1 MRDLGIIKKI
11 DLKALFS
18 LAALLSFLAL
28 YAFRSADD
36 NRLFSW
42 QWVFAGFDVFAIAL
56 LVVLG
61 IVAAYILSSATLPE
75 RNPRA
80 FLFLFSYLVAAVFWT
95 EPELLMDA
103 SRYFTQAKHLEVY
116 GMGYFIREWGRNITA
131 WTDLPA
137 VPFLYGLIFRIFGEH
152 RVLIQAFVTLLFST
166 TLVLT
171 YLIGK
176 TLWDEDTGFAAGMLL
191 LGMPLLLTQVPLML
205 VDVPTM
211 FFLALSIFTFLKALD
226 HGGVRWTVCASL
238 ALSFAFF
245 SKYSAWLMLTVLP
258 VIVIVHQRKATG
270 MTFRRALAV
279 ALPAGCMIGAV
290 VALKFGVFSEQ
301 ARLLMNYQQP
311 GLGRWGES
319 FFSTFFFHVHPFI
332 TLAAAASIVIAW
344 RRRDLN
350 YAVICWL
357 VLLVL
362 LFAIRR
368 SRYILPALPMLAL
381 MASYGLQTIGR
392 KDVRRFI
399 VFLTVII
406 SLGTA
411 VFAYLPFARR
421 TSAMDLKDAGE
432 YLNTRGIEAVE
443 VFTLPLKDA
452 VADPSVAVPLLDLFT
467 KGSIRYQYDAGLFPP
482 PEDAKTSS
490 LRFTWAFKDPEYYS
504 AGTVLMQRT
513 AIVIISG
520 EPIRTVPPDMAQRIR
535 GYSVFRRFEAPRDPF
550 RYKTIVD
557 VYSRQR

>member
-1 MRDLGIIKKI
+1 MV
-11 DLKALFS
+11 S

-42 QWVFAGFDVFAIAL
+42 QWVFARVDPFTIAL
-56 LVVLG
+56 LVVAG
-61 IVAAYILSSATLPE
+61 IVAACVLSNVTLPE

-80 FLFLFSYLVAAVFWT
+80 FLFLSSSLAAAALWT
-95 EPELLMDA
+95 EPELFMDA

-116 GMGYFIREWGRNITA
+116 GIGHFIREWGRDITA

-137 VPFLYGLIFRIFGEH
+137 VPFLYGLIFRMFGEH
-152 RVLIQAFVTLLFST
+152 RVLIQAFVTLLFSM

-191 LGMPLLLTQVPLML
+191 LGMPLLLMQVPLLL

-211 FFLALSIFTFLKALD
+211 FFLALSIFTFLKALE
-226 HGGVRWTVCASL
+226 HGSFRWTVCASL
-238 ALSFAFF
+238 ALLLAAF
-245 SKYSAWLMLTVLP
+245 SKYSAWMMLTVLP
-258 VIVIVHQRKATG
+258 VIVMVYQRKAKGT
-270 MTFRRALAV
+270 TFRRAFAV
-279 ALPAGCMIGAV
+279 ALLSGGLIGAV
-290 VALKFGVFSEQ
+290 AVLKFGVFAEQ
-301 ARLLMNYQQP
+301 ARLLMSYQQP

-319 FFSTFFFHVHPFI
+319 FFSTFFFHIHPFI
-332 TLAAAASIVIAW
+332 TLAAAASLVIAW

-362 LFAIRR
+362 LFGIRR

-381 MASYGLQTIGR
+381 MASYGLQRIEQ
-392 KDVRRFI
+392 KDVRRFV

-421 TSAMDLKDAGE
+421 TSAMNLKDAGA
-432 YLNTRGIEAVE
+432 YLNSRGIEAIE
-443 VFTLPLKDA
+443 VFTPPLRDP
-452 VADPSVAVPLLDLFT
+452 VVNPSVAVPILDLFT
-467 KGSIRYQYDAGLFPP
+467 NGSLRYQYEAVLFPP
-482 PEDAKTSS
+482 PEDINTNS
-490 LRFTWAFKDPEYYS
+490 LRFTWEFKDPAYYS
-504 AGTVLMQRT
+504 ADPAPMQRT
-513 AIVIISG
+513 AIVVISG
-520 EPIRTVPPDMAQRIR
+520 EPARTVPSDMAQRIR
-535 GYSVFRRFEAPRDPF
+535 GFSVFRRFETPWDPF

-557 VYSRQR
+557 VYSRQ

>member
-1 MRDLGIIKKI
+1 M
-11 DLKALFS
+11 LKLSIFKNVDQKAIVS

-42 QWVFAGFDVFAIAL
+42 QWVFDRFDAFTIVL
-56 LVVLG
+56 LVVPC
-61 IVAAYILSSATLPE
+61 IVAAYVLSSVTLPE

-80 FLFLFSYLVAAVFWT
+80 FLFLFSYLAAALFWT
-95 EPELLMDA
+95 EPELFMDA

-116 GMGYFIREWGRNITA
+116 GIGYFIREWGRDITA

-137 VPFLYGLIFRIFGEH
+137 VPLLYGLIFRTFGEH
-152 RVLIQAFVTLLFST
+152 RVFIQAFVTLLFST

-176 TLWDEDTGFAAGMLL
+176 TLWDEDTGFAAGLLL

-205 VDVPTM
+205 VDIPTM

-226 HGGVRWTVCASL
+226 HGGARWIAGASL
-238 ALSFAFF
+238 ALLLAAF
-245 SKYSAWLMLTVLP
+245 SKYSAWMLLTILP
-258 VIVIVHQRKATG
+258 VIVFVQQRKAKGTA
-270 MTFRRALAV
+270 FRRALAV
-279 ALPAGCMIGAV
+279 ALVSGGLIGSV
-290 VALKFGVFSEQ
+290 VALKFGVFDEQ

-319 FFSTFFFHVHPFI
+319 FFSTFFFHIHPFI
-332 TLAAAASIVIAW
+332 TLAAAASLIIAG

-362 LFAIRR
+362 VFGIRR
-368 SRYILPALPMLAL
+368 SRYILPTLPLLAL
-381 MASYGLQTIGR
+381 MASYGLQR
-392 KDVRRFI
+392 LERRDVRKFI
-399 VFLTVII
+399 VYLTVII

-421 TSAMDLKDAGE
+421 TSAMNLKDAGE
-432 YLNTRGIEAVE
+432 YLNSRGIEAVE
-443 VFTLPLKDA
+443 VITLPLRDP
-452 VADPSVAVPLLDLFT
+452 VVNPSVAVPLLDLFMN
-467 KGSIRYQYDAGLFPP
+467 GSIRYQYEAGLFPP
-482 PEDAKTSS
+482 PEDINTIS
-490 LRFTWAFKDPEYYS
+490 LRFSWEFKAPAYYAADP
-504 AGTVLMQRT
+504 AAMQSR
-513 AIVIISG
+513 AIVVISG
-520 EPIRTVPPDMAQRIR
+520 EPTRTVPPDMAQRIR

-557 VYSRQR
+557 IYSRQ

>member
-1 MRDLGIIKKI
+1 MLNLSIFKNVDR
-11 DLKALFS
+11 KAMVS

-42 QWVFAGFDVFAIAL
+42 QWVFDRFDAFTIVL
-56 LVVLG
+56 LVAPG
-61 IVAAYILSSATLPE
+61 IVAAYVLSNVTLPE

-80 FLFLFSYLVAAVFWT
+80 FLFLFSYLAAALFWT
-95 EPELLMDA
+95 EPELFMDA

-116 GMGYFIREWGRNITA
+116 GIGYFIREWGRDITA

-137 VPFLYGLIFRIFGEH
+137 VPLLYGLIFRTFGEH
-152 RVLIQAFVTLLFST
+152 RVFIQAFVTLLFST

-176 TLWDEDTGFAAGMLL
+176 TLWDEDTGFAAGLLL

-211 FFLALSIFTFLKALD
+211 FLLALSIFTFLKALD
-226 HGGVRWTVCASL
+226 HGGARWIAGASL
-238 ALSFAFF
+238 ALLLAVF
-245 SKYSAWLMLTVLP
+245 SKYSAWMLLTILP
-258 VIVIVHQRKATG
+258 VIVFVQQRKAKGTA
-270 MTFRRALAV
+270 FRRALAV
-279 ALPAGCMIGAV
+279 ALVSGGLIGSV
-290 VALKFGVFSEQ
+290 VALKFGVFAEQ

-319 FFSTFFFHVHPFI
+319 FFSTFFFHIHPFI
-332 TLAAAASIVIAW
+332 TLAAAVSLIIAG

-362 LFAIRR
+362 VFGIRR
-368 SRYILPALPMLAL
+368 SRYILPVLPLLAL
-381 MASYGLQTIGR
+381 MASYGLQRVER

-399 VFLTVII
+399 VYLTVLI

-411 VFAYLPFARR
+411 VFVYLPFARR
-421 TSAMDLKDAGE
+421 TSAMNLKDAGE
-432 YLNTRGIEAVE
+432 YLNSRDIEAVE
-443 VFTLPLKDA
+443 VITLPLRDP
-452 VADPSVAVPLLDLFT
+452 VVNPSVAVPILDLFMN
-467 KGSIRYQYDAGLFPP
+467 GSIRYQYEPRLFPP
-482 PEDAKTSS
+482 PDDINTIS
-490 LRFTWAFKDPEYYS
+490 LRFSWEFKAPAYYAADP
-504 AGTVLMQRT
+504 AAMQSR
-513 AIVIISG
+513 AIVVISG
-520 EPIRTVPPDMAQRIR
+520 EPTRTVPPDMAQRIR

-557 VYSRQR
+557 IYSRQ

>member
-1 MRDLGIIKKI
+1 MPNHSIFKKV
-11 DLKALFS
+11 DQKALVS

-42 QWVFAGFDVFAIAL
+42 QWVFARHDAITIAVFVIP
-56 LVVLG
+56 G
-61 IVAAYILSSATLPE
+61 IVAAYALSNVTLPE

-80 FLFLFSYLVAAVFWT
+80 FLFLFSCFAAVLFWS
-95 EPELLMDA
+95 EPELIMDA

-116 GMGYFIREWGRNITA
+116 GIGHFIREWGRDITA

-137 VPFLYGLIFRIFGEH
+137 VPFLYGLIFRVFGEH

-176 TLWDEDTGFAAGMLL
+176 TLWDEDTGFTAGMLL

-211 FFLALSIFTFLKALD
+211 FFLTLSIFTFLRALE
-226 HGGVRWTVCASL
+226 HGGVRWTVCAS
-238 ALSFAFF
+238 FAILLTVL
-245 SKYSAWLMLTVLP
+245 SKYSAWMLLTVLP
-258 VIVIVHQRKATG
+258 VIVMAYRRKTKGTA
-270 MTFRRALAV
+270 FPRALAV
-279 ALPAGCMIGAV
+279 ALLSGGLIGAV
-290 VALKFGVFSEQ
+290 AVLKFGVIAEQ

-332 TLAAAASIVIAW
+332 TLAAAASLIIAG
-344 RRRDLN
+344 RRRDVN

-362 LFAIRR
+362 LFGIRR
-368 SRYILPALPMLAL
+368 SRYIIPALPMLAL
-381 MASYGLQTIGR
+381 MASYGLQRIEQ
-392 KDVRRFI
+392 KNVRRFI
-399 VFLTVII
+399 VFLTVGI

-411 VFAYLPFARR
+411 VFAYLPFARG
-421 TSAMDLKDAGE
+421 TSAMNLKDAGE
-432 YLNTRGIEAVE
+432 YLNSRGIEAVE
-443 VFTLPLKDA
+443 VFTLPLRDP
-452 VADPSVAVPLLDLFT
+452 VANPSVAVPLLDLFT
-467 KGSIRYQYDAGLFPP
+467 NGSIRYQYEAGRFPP
-482 PEDAKTSS
+482 PEDIKTSA
-490 LRFTWAFKDPEYYS
+490 LRFTWEFKGPAYYS
-504 AGTVLMQRT
+504 ADPAPMPRT
-513 AIVIISG
+513 AIVVISG
-520 EPIRTVPPDMAQRIR
+520 EPTRTVPPDMAQRIR
-535 GYSVFRRFEAPRDPF
+535 DYSVFRRFETPGDPF

-557 VYSRQR
+557 VYYRQ

>member
-1 MRDLGIIKKI
+1 MLNLSIFKNI
-11 DLKALFS
+11 DQKAMVS
-18 LAALLSFLAL
+18 LAELLSFLAL
-28 YAFRSADD
+28 FAFRSADD

-42 QWVFAGFDVFAIAL
+42 QWVFGRSDAFNIAL
-56 LVVLG
+56 LVIPG
-61 IVAAYILSSATLPE
+61 IVAAYVLSNVTLPE
-75 RNPRA
+75 RYPRA
-80 FLFLFSYLVAAVFWT
+80 FLFLFSYLAAAVFWT
-95 EPELLMDA
+95 EPELFMDA

-116 GMGYFIREWGRNITA
+116 GIGHFIREWGRDITV

-137 VPFLYGLIFRIFGEH
+137 VPFLYGLIFRLFGEH
-152 RVLIQAFVTLLFST
+152 RVLIQAFVTMLFST

-226 HGGVRWTVCASL
+226 HGGVRWTACASL
-238 ALSFAFF
+238 ALLLAVF
-245 SKYSAWLMLTVLP
+245 SKYSAWMLLTVLP
-258 VIVIVHQRKATG
+258 VIVIVYQRKATG
-270 MTFRRALAV
+270 TTFRRTLAV
-279 ALPAGCMIGAV
+279 ALLSGCLIGAV
-290 VALKFGVFSEQ
+290 AVLKFGVFAEQ

-319 FFSTFFFHVHPFI
+319 FFSTFFFHIHPFI
-332 TLAAAASIVIAW
+332 TLAAAASLVIAW

-362 LFAIRR
+362 LFGIRR
-368 SRYILPALPMLAL
+368 SRYILPALPLLAL
-381 MASYGLQTIGR
+381 MASYGLQRIEQ

-411 VFAYLPFARR
+411 VFAYLPFARG
-421 TSAMDLKDAGE
+421 TSAMNLKDAGE
-432 YLNTRGIEAVE
+432 YLNSRGIEAVE
-443 VFTLPLKDA
+443 VFTLPLRDP
-452 VADPSVAVPLLDLFT
+452 VVNPSVAVPLLDLFT
-467 KGSIRYQYDAGLFPP
+467 NGSIRYQYEAGLFPP
-482 PEDAKTSS
+482 PEDIKTSA
-490 LRFTWAFKDPEYYS
+490 LRFTWEFKDPAYYS
-504 AGTVLMQRT
+504 ADPAPMQRT
-513 AIVIISG
+513 AIVVISG
-520 EPIRTVPPDMAQRIR
+520 EPTRTVPPDMAQRIR
-535 GYSVFRRFEAPRDPF
+535 GYSVFRRFETPRDPF

-557 VYSRQR
+557 VYSRQQ